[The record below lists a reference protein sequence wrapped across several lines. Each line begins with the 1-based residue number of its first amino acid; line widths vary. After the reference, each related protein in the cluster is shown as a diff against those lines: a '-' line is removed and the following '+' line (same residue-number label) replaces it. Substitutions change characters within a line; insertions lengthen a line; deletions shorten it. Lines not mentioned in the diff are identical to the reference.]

1 MYRRMLIDRVIP
13 AIKQKWPD
21 LNRNIVLQQ
30 DGASA
35 HIKAGDM
42 EFGLTARQG
51 LWNINILTQAPKSP
65 DTNICDLSFFRAL
78 QLEQWRSGEEETIDG
93 LIAQVLAAF
102 VRFDA
107 RKNDYGFITLQCCLD
122 DILIRNG
129 GNDYTI
135 QHMGKERMRQE
146 GILPVRVQA
155 SPSAIA
161 AYNFFMNPPAN
172 LNNSESSS
180 EDSGDDAP
188 IAAND

>member
-1 MYRRMLIDRVIP
+1 M
-13 AIKQKWPD
+13 
-21 LNRNIVLQQ
+21 
-30 DGASA
+30 
-35 HIKAGDM
+35 
-42 EFGLTARQG
+42 
-51 LWNINILTQAPKSP
+51 
-65 DTNICDLSFFRAL
+65 
-78 QLEQWRSGEEETIDG
+78 
-93 LIAQVLAAF
+93 LAAF

-107 RKNDYGFITLQCCLD
+107 RKNDYGFITLQQCCLD